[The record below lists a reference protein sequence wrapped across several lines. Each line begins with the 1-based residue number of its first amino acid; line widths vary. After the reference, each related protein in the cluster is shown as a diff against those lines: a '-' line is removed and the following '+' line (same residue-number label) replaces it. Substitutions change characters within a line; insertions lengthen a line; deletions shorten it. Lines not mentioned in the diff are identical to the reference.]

1 MKPRLRSG
9 IAGVVVL
16 LSLTSTSM
24 SAGPGGLPLNV
35 TPQHIA
41 NSDTLA
47 WSLLGVLGLTL
58 GMVTACGVGIYRQFR
73 RSSPESELLEEIK
86 NQARQPGPVHLPPA
100 SPTPPRN
107 SWERP
112 ADWWKDDPQD

>member
-9 IAGVVVL
+9 HAGAVVL
-16 LSLTSTSM
+16 LLITGTSM
-24 SAGPGGLPLNV
+24 SAGLGGLPLNV
-35 TPQHIA
+35 NPQHIA
-41 NSDTLA
+41 NNDTLA

-58 GMVTACGVGIYRQFR
+58 GLVTACGVGIYRQFR
-73 RSSPESELLEEIK
+73 RSTPELELLEEIK

-100 SPTPPRN
+100 TPPPLRN

-112 ADWWKDDPQD
+112 ADWWKDEPQD